1 MKLRELGEFGVIDLI
16 GRMGRASR
24 GAIGE
29 IGDDCA
35 IVPFNRQKFL
45 LLTCDMLVEGVDFT
59 PRDSLYLVGRKSLG
73 CCLSDIAACGGIPR
87 YAQVSLALSSKMSVS
102 RLRQLYQGMIA
113 QAKKYGVRIVGGDIS
128 RFNKLVIDVSLTGM
142 VERNYVTRR
151 GGAKQG
157 DTIFVSGKLGGSIY
171 RRHLLF
177 IPRIKE
183 ARYLVKNYRIN
194 SMIDI
199 SDGLIQDLGHILKQ
213 SGQGAV
219 VYKDLI
225 PVSADARNFKEAL
238 FMGEDFELLFTLPRG
253 EAKRL
258 ISSRQNKGFTPIGE
272 ITHKAQG
279 LVLLDKQAR
288 KIKLRVRG
296 FQHF

>member
-1 MKLRELGEFGVIDLI
+1 
-16 GRMGRASR
+16 
-24 GAIGE
+24 
-29 IGDDCA
+29 
-35 IVPFNRQKFL
+35 
-45 LLTCDMLVEGVDFT
+45 
-59 PRDSLYLVGRKSLG
+59 
-73 CCLSDIAACGGIPR
+73 
-87 YAQVSLALSSKMSVS
+87 
-102 RLRQLYQGMIA
+102 
-113 QAKKYGVRIVGGDIS
+113 
-128 RFNKLVIDVSLTGM
+128 
-142 VERNYVTRR
+142 
-151 GGAKQG
+151 
-157 DTIFVSGKLGGSIY
+157 
-171 RRHLLF
+171 LF